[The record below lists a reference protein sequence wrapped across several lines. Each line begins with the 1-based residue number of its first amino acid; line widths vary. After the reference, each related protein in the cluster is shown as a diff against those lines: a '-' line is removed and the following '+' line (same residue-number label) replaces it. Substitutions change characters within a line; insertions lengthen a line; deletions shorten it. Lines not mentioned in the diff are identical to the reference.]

1 MSVPPVHKFVPRAGH
16 DRRQSIRWS
25 LDAVQAF
32 EQAREEERRR
42 LALELHDDLGQAL
55 TGMKMDLSWLE
66 SRLANPTA
74 IQPAELSAKLRTTM
88 QLVDQCL
95 HTVRS
100 VISELR
106 PQALDELGLIGA
118 IEWATDTFARRYGI
132 RTAFH
137 AQTEQVDLDNGR
149 ATAVFRMFQEMLTNV
164 ARHAR
169 ATRVDVNV
177 ELPRGA
183 LLLSVRD
190 NGRGWPEGS
199 TARSGYGLLGMRE
212 RTMLLGGVIDIVR
225 GQPRGTTIV
234 VKIPLVDRR
243 RSPRPVKKDTEG

>member
-1 MSVPPVHKFVPRAGH
+1 MSVPPVDNFVQRAGH

-25 LDAVQAF
+25 LDAIQAF

-66 SRLANPTA
+66 GRLANPTA
-74 IQPAELSAKLRTTM
+74 IHPAELSAKLRMTM
-88 QLVDQCL
+88 QLVDRCL
-95 HTVRS
+95 HTLRS

-118 IEWATDTFARRYGI
+118 IEWETDTFARRYGI

-137 AQTEQVDLDNGR
+137 TQTDRVDLDNGR
-149 ATAVFRMFQEMLTNV
+149 ATAVFLMFQEMLTNV
-164 ARHAR
+164 ARHAQ
-169 ATRVDVNV
+169 ATRVEVNV
-177 ELPRGA
+177 ELPPGA

-190 NGRGWPEGS
+190 NGRGWPKGGV
-199 TARSGYGLLGMRE
+199 ARSGYGLLGMRE
-212 RTMLLGGVIDIVR
+212 RTLLLGGVIDIVP

-234 VKIPLVDRR
+234 VKIPLVNRR
-243 RSPRPVKKDTEG
+243 QSTRPAKKDAKG

>member
-1 MSVPPVHKFVPRAGH
+1 MNRPSVFTPRSDR

-32 EQAREEERRR
+32 EQAREDERRR

-66 SRLANPTA
+66 RRLIEPGATP
-74 IQPAELSAKLRTTM
+74 PAQVRAKLQATM

-118 IEWATDTFARRYGI
+118 IEWQTETFARRYGI
-132 RTAFH
+132 RTAFD
-137 AQTEQVDLDNGR
+137 AASDRVDLDSGR
-149 ATAVFRMFQEMLTNV
+149 ATAVFRMFQEMLNNV
-164 ARHAR
+164 ARHAK
-169 ATRVDVNV
+169 ATRVDVKIA
-177 ELPRGA
+177 LPSRA
-183 LLLSVRD
+183 LILTVRD
-190 NGRGWPEGS
+190 NGRGVPVSG
-199 TARSGYGLLGMRE
+199 TPRNGYGLLGMRE
-212 RTMLLGGVIDIVR
+212 RTLLLGGELKIQV
-225 GQPRGTTIV
+225 GKPRGTAIEVT
-234 VKIPLVDRR
+234 IPLPNRR
-243 RSPRPVKKDTEG
+243 RSTRASGNQGQ